1 MQRTPSNSRECA
13 ENVESMGTWPGNV
26 EIIEVEEDILVEA
39 VVEAMVEDSVEDPE
53 EAITGTITTRG
64 SRASAS
70 TVALLD
76 IVKRIA
82 GRRRLRKIEPTKP
95 LRER

>member
-13 ENVESMGTWPGNV
+13 ENVESMGIWPGNV
-26 EIIEVEEDILVEA
+26 ETIEVEEDILVEA

-53 EAITGTITTRG
+53 EVVTGVTTRE
-64 SRASAS
+64 SKASAS

-76 IVKRIA
+76 IVKRTA
-82 GRRRLRKIEPTKP
+82 GRRRLRKKEPTKP
-95 LRER
+95 LREK